1 MMNLREI
8 IALACIALVSIPASL
23 FSQTIPQ
30 ETNFRVRLVSG
41 ISTRNNVK
49 GDKIT
54 ATVLSPVE
62 FSGGLME
69 GIIQES
75 KSSGKVNK
83 TSTLRFT
90 FTTLTHQGRSIPV
103 RADVIGSYNSKGQQ
117 NVDEEGQVVQKSR
130 GTGKAIS
137 ASAIGAGI
145 GALLGGAKGAAIGA
159 GAGLA
164 AGILLVSV
172 AVKGPNVSFD
182 TNSEFDLS
190 VKERATSSGQ

>member
-1 MMNLREI
+1 MHVRE
-8 IALACIALVSIPASL
+8 LVAVTCVVFISIPSGL

-30 ETNFRVRLVSG
+30 ETHFRVRLVSG

-49 GDKIT
+49 GDRIA
-54 ATVLSPVE
+54 ATVLMPEE
-62 FSGGLME
+62 FKGSLME
-69 GIIQES
+69 GVIQES

-90 FTTLTHQGRSIPV
+90 FNTLVHQGKTIPV
-103 RADVIGSYNSKGQQ
+103 RADVVSFYNSKGQQ
-117 NVDEEGQVVQKSR
+117 NVDEEGQVVEKSR
-130 GTGKAIS
+130 GTGKAV
-137 ASAIGAGI
+137 AATAIAAGI
-145 GALLGGAKGAAIGA
+145 GALIGGGKGAVIGA

-190 VKERATSSGQ
+190 VKERPSSAAR